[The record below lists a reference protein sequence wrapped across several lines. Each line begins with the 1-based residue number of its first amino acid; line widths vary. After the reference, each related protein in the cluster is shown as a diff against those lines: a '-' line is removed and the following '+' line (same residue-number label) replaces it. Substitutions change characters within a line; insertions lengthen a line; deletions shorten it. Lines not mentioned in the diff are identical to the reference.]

1 MLCEK
6 GYIIDDL
13 FDVRKWVAPGLH
25 CRNIVLC
32 SCNPEDPN
40 SLEMGKVCDKG
51 HRWIHSKTISDVVE
65 ALIGAHLV
73 GGGTN
78 AALEFMRW
86 MNMEVNVEDESI
98 DIVRKRSFNYSSV
111 LDTSLDKLEFLLDYR
126 FENRCLLVEALTHA
140 SVSEHGGNSYQVIL
154 I

>member
-1 MLCEK
+1 
-6 GYIIDDL
+6 
-13 FDVRKWVAPGLH
+13 
-25 CRNIVLC
+25 
-32 SCNPEDPN
+32 
-40 SLEMGKVCDKG
+40 MGKVCDKG

-86 MNMEVNVEDESI
+86 MNMEVNVEDESV
-98 DIVRKRSFNYSSV
+98 DIACKRSINYPSV
-111 LDTSLDKLEFLLDYR
+111 LNTRLDKLELLLDYR

-140 SVSEHGGNSYQVIL
+140 SINEQGGPSYQVIF